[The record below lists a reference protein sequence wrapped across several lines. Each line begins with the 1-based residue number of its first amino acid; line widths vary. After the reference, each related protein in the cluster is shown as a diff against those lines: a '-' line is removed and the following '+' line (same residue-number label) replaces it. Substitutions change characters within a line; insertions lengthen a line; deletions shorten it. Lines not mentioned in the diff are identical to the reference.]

1 MGTDFDTTQLATDLD
16 AIADATLGAGEN
28 IRYNSTTYEA
38 VFSEVSAELSFEL
51 EGREDKRAAVMIMPR
66 SVLTAGIPIDSSIYR
81 PFDST
86 TYAVIDRKSDEQAW
100 EYRVVR
106 PY

>member
-1 MGTDFDTTQLATDLD
+1 MGTDFDITQLAADAD

-51 EGREDKRAAVMIMPR
+51 EGREDKRAAVMIMAR
-66 SVLTAGIPIDSSIYR
+66 SVLTAGIPIDAAVYR
-81 PFDST
+81 PFDAT
-86 TYAVIDRKSDEQAW
+86 TYSVIDRKSDAQAW